1 VAYDEALADR
11 VRAVLEGR
19 PGLAEQSMFGGLA
32 FLIDRLMCCG
42 IVGDELLVRLGAEG
56 SADALANQPHTRPMD
71 FTGKTMRNFVFVTAP
86 GVRTDGQLR
95 RWLELALAALGA
107 NRPAARQRGSRARAA
122 AASRASR
129 PAVAVQPKAVVI
141 MARVFPFHDSRTTQG
156 SVRIDFQPTATARPC
171 QIRQPDVVNAAALN
185 ARAWDPQGAPQPR
198 FSRWACHRLA
208 LTR

>member
-1 VAYDEALADR
+1 MRPVAYDEALADR

-86 GVRTDGQLR
+86 GVRSDGQLR
-95 RWLELALAALGA
+95 RWLELALAASAPIDRRLG
-107 NRPAARQRGSRARAA
+107 S
-122 AASRASR
+122 
-129 PAVAVQPKAVVI
+129 
-141 MARVFPFHDSRTTQG
+141 
-156 SVRIDFQPTATARPC
+156 
-171 QIRQPDVVNAAALN
+171 
-185 ARAWDPQGAPQPR
+185 GAPGPGRRPPR
-198 FSRWACHRLA
+198 AHPGRR
-208 LTR
+208 